1 MYMSK
6 LLCSLLF
13 LSVLAASMSIKN
25 FFSSVKP
32 KPTVAVAAGAV
43 GGGDLPNAESSPAK
57 RPRIDDSSGV
67 SSTSMPGSCEYIS
80 LASMEVGWRSKLQNE
95 TSKPYFGKL
104 EQFIESERK
113 SHTIYPPQE
122 KIFSAFILCPLEK
135 VKVVIIGQDPYH
147 GPNQA
152 HGLAFSVQQ
161 RTPPPP
167 SLSNIFKEI
176 NNDLNHPIPSHGNLE
191 AWSKQGVFLLNT
203 CLTVR
208 KSEANS
214 HQKHGWEE
222 FTDSVVK
229 VLSKKEGIVYL
240 LWGNPAQT
248 KCKSIDSKKN
258 VVITCSHP
266 SPLGAFK
273 TNEPFMGSKCFSRC
287 NDALIKYGKDPID
300 WKLKWLQLAPQS
312 MYVYCMSQ
320 KYIFY

>member
-1 MYMSK
+1 MPK
-6 LLCSLLF
+6 LLCLLIV
-13 LSVLAASMSIKN
+13 LSVFATSMSIKS
-25 FFSSVKP
+25 FFTSVKP
-32 KPTVAVAAGAV
+32 KPSVAIAAGVA
-43 GGGDLPNAESSPAK
+43 GGGDLPTAESSPAK
-57 RPRIDDSSGV
+57 RPRVDNSSGI
-67 SSTSMPGSCEYIS
+67 SNASKPESGEYIS
-80 LASMEVGWRSKLQNE
+80 LASMEVGWRSQLQNE
-95 TSKPYFGKL
+95 TSKPYFKRL
-104 EQFIESERK
+104 EQFIENERK

-122 KIFSAFILCPLEK
+122 KIFSAFNLCPLEN

-152 HGLAFSVQQ
+152 HGLAFSVQPP
-161 RTPPPP
+161 TPPPP
-167 SLSNIFKEI
+167 SLNNIFKEI
-176 NNDLNHPIPSHGNLE
+176 NNDLKHPIPSLGNLE

-214 HQKHGWEE
+214 HQKHGWED
-222 FTDSVVK
+222 FTDAVIK

-266 SPLGAFK
+266 SPLGAYK

-287 NDALIKYGKDPID
+287 NEALVKYGKDPID
-300 WKLKWLQLAPQS
+300 WKLK
-312 MYVYCMSQ
+312 
-320 KYIFY
+320 

>member
-1 MYMSK
+1 MTQSILV
-6 LLCSLLF
+6 LLLILPF
-13 LSVLAASMSIKN
+13 VMSIKN
-25 FFSSVKP
+25 FFSSVKS
-32 KPTVAVAAGAV
+32 KTTVSVAAAVA
-43 GGGDLPNAESSPAK
+43 GGNDAPVESPMK
-57 RPRIDDSSGV
+57 KQRTDDVISSGV
-67 SSTSMPGSCEYIS
+67 SKPESGDYIS
-80 LASMEVGWRSKLQNE
+80 LASIESGWRSQLQSE
-95 TSKPYFGKL
+95 TSKPYYKRL

-113 SHTIYPPQE
+113 SHTIYPPQD
-122 KIFSAFILCPLEK
+122 KIFSAFNLCPLDQ

-152 HGLAFSVQQ
+152 HGLAFSVQPP
-161 RTPPPP
+161 TPPPP
-167 SLSNIFKEI
+167 SLNNIFKEI
-176 NNDLNHPIPSHGNLE
+176 NNDLKIPIPSHGNLE

-214 HQKHGWEE
+214 HQKHGWED
-222 FTDSVVK
+222 FTDAVVR

-287 NDALIKYGKDPID
+287 NDALIKFGKEPVD
-300 WKLKWLQLAPQS
+300 WKLK
-312 MYVYCMSQ
+312 
-320 KYIFY
+320 